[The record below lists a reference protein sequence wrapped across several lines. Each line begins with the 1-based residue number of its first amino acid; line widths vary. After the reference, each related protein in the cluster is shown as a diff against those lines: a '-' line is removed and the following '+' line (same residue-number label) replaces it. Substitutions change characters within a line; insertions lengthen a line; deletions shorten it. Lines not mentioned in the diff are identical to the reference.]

1 MSYPASTDGQLQSM
15 EVLLKV
21 GADVDARSDIGQTPL
36 MLAVQQG
43 NAEASAKLLKLVC
56 QLPKGLSA
64 CPWPYSKHHKDMPV
78 VLCVLSSLGSI
89 TNCHVLANSNS
100 KAL

>member
-1 MSYPASTDGQLQSM
+1 MSYLASTDGQLQSM

-21 GADVDARSDIGQTPL
+21 GAHADARSDIGQTAL
-36 MLAVQQG
+36 MLAMQQG

-78 VLCVLSSLGSI
+78 VLCDVSSLGFI
-89 TNCHVLANSNS
+89 TNCRVLASSNATHS
-100 KAL
+100 